1 VLAHQPQRFKSVH
14 ARHEDVEE
22 QQVERFCI
30 DQVEAATAV
39 IGGNDGVAG
48 ALQEEPQRR
57 LHRMVVVN

>member
-1 VLAHQPQRFKSVH
+1 MLARQPQRFKSVH

-22 QQVERFCI
+22 KQIERLGM

-48 ALQEEPQRR
+48 ALQEEP
-57 LHRMVVVN
+57 